1 MSYRIY
7 ATCNG
12 KEKQIFGNNEY
23 PEQFFEELKRQGC
36 IVSGDGYFEKF
47 KIKELAPIL
56 EAIDKYIVST
66 EEYFTQKAKEENE
79 FTLKCLK
86 REPKDSDYG
95 FRENGW
101 RPLLTVVNSGC
112 IPTAN
117 FTNHYMQGKR
127 INEVTSCMMEVYECS
142 YLFIGVKLINLIGFE
157 NLHYVGKLNKACLE
171 LNEGIELYFEG
182 H

>member
-7 ATCNG
+7 AICNG
-12 KEKQIFGNNEY
+12 KEEQLFGNNEY
-23 PEQFFEELKRQGC
+23 PKQFLEELKRQGC
-36 IVSGDGYFEKF
+36 IVDGESCFNKF

-79 FTLKCLK
+79 FALKYLK
-86 REPKDSDYG
+86 REPKDSDYDVS
-95 FRENGW
+95 GW
-101 RPLLTVVNSGC
+101 HYLLTVVNSGC

-117 FTNHYMQGKR
+117 FTRQYVQGKK
-127 INEVTSCMMEVYECS
+127 INEVTSCVMDIYERS
-142 YLFIGVKLINLIGFE
+142 YLFIGVRLINLIGFE
-157 NLHYVGKLNKACLE
+157 NLHYVGKFNKACLE
-171 LNEGIELYFEG
+171 LNEGVELYFEG